1 LYCPPA
7 SNANRWAFPC
17 KLKGNI
23 MTSENPI
30 KSESPISTDDVKGYL
45 LNILP
50 DLMFVLLPFI
60 VIILVQIVKG
70 TVSQFLSV
78 TEWAFA
84 AAVLTGQTIV
94 KVTASVIDAPVSLDN
109 RKKESRQV
117 AFIVSTIIVII
128 LIPSLFV
135 LFLMLYLDTPS
146 PWLVAAQI
154 FLFVLALLL
163 YTIFSVV
170 SLAVVEKRINNQT
183 PKS

>member
-1 LYCPPA
+1 
-7 SNANRWAFPC
+7 
-17 KLKGNI
+17 

-30 KSESPISTDDVKGYL
+30 KPESAISTNDVKGYL
-45 LNILP
+45 LHILP
-50 DLMFVLLPFI
+50 DLMFVFLPFI

-70 TVSQFLSV
+70 TVSHFLSV

-94 KVTASVIDAPVSLDN
+94 KVAASVVDAPVSLDN

-117 AFIVSTIIVII
+117 AFILSAIIVII
-128 LIPSLFV
+128 LVPSLFV
-135 LFLMLYLDTPS
+135 LFLMLFLDTPS
-146 PWLVAAQI
+146 PWLVGAQI

-163 YTIFSVV
+163 HIVFSVV
-170 SLAVVEKRINNQT
+170 SLAVVEKRINNQI